1 MIQGLV
7 VAKMWMVRGD
17 SGRLFEEFRE
27 KGVVAIGWSELADIA
42 KPGVTR
48 EKLATEYARRRPD
61 FKPGT
66 IRSGASQVWRFINE
80 MRPSDRVVTYN
91 PSTRTYL
98 IGTVTGEMQTDPSPQ
113 LPGMA
118 ILRVTRWDTE
128 VLRDRLSLDTRNALG
143 STMTLFLVAE
153 FAAAEV
159 LSVADGKSVAPS
171 DQRGATSNVLPAMD
185 DQTEQEGRLLRDLE
199 DRAREL
205 IKDRVDKLDWQEM
218 QELVAGILRALGY
231 KTRISPIGPDRGVDI
246 VASPD
251 GLGFEN
257 PRIVVEVKHRNGA
270 MGSKEVRSFLGGR
283 HKDDRGLY
291 VSTGGFTK
299 DARYEAERAN
309 IPLTLWELDDV
320 VRTLVDY
327 YDKVDSETRL
337 LVPLRRIHWPV

>member
-1 MIQGLV
+1 
-7 VAKMWMVRGD
+7 MVRGD

-27 KGVVAIGWSELADIA
+27 RSVVAIGWSEMADIA

-48 EKLATEYARRRPD
+48 EKLSAEYARRRPE

-66 IRSGASQVWRFINE
+66 IRSGASQVWRFVNE
-80 MRPSDRVVTYN
+80 LRPDDRVITYN

-98 IGTVTGEMQTDPSPQ
+98 VGTVTGDVHTDPAP
-113 LPGMA
+113 PFAGMTITRA
-118 ILRVTRWDTE
+118 ARWDKE
-128 VLRDRLSLDTRNALG
+128 VLRDQLGLDTRNALG
-143 STMTLFLVAE
+143 STMTLFLVAD

-159 LSVADGKSVAPS
+159 LAVSDGKSAP
-171 DQRGATSNVLPAMD
+171 ATTARNPAAPLPATPD
-185 DQTEQEGRLLRDLE
+185 DESEQESRQLRDLE

-205 IKDRVDKLDWQEM
+205 IKDRVDTLDWQEM

-231 KTRISPIGPDRGVDI
+231 KTRISPAGPDRGVDI

-309 IPLTLWELDDV
+309 IPLTLWELDDI
-320 VRTLVDY
+320 VRTLVDH

-337 LVPLRRIHWPV
+337 LVPLRRIYWPV